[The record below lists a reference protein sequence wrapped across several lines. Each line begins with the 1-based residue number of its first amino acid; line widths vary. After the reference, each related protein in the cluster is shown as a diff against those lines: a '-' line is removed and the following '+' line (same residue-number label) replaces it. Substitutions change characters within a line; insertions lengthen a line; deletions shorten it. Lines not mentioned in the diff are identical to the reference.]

1 MTTTTPSTASVS
13 TESPSRSSHK
23 GYTFLWFAVAAAT
36 GAMIMTEQWTQ
47 YGMYFV
53 SALYL
58 ATVTPAL
65 TRRTT
70 PTTGTAL
77 LGSMGIIAAILVL
90 CSGGFYPFG
99 LSFTLPDYL
108 SAITGG
114 FMLASALTGWGVL
127 HWLRRTVQDPWMDTL
142 NTKLV
147 IGSAAAS
154 GVFLSEGWAAFACV
168 LPVTVLISDF
178 IANRNKTPNPNLIL
192 AAGTLIN
199 AAGIL
204 TALALRA

>member
-13 TESPSRSSHK
+13 TESPSRP
-23 GYTFLWFAVAAAT
+23 GYKAYPFLWFAAAAAT
-36 GAMIMTEQWTQ
+36 GALILTGQWEQ
-47 YGMYFV
+47 YGMYFI

-77 LGSMGIIAAILVL
+77 LGSMGTIAAILVL
-90 CSGGFYPFG
+90 CSGGYHPFG

-127 HWLRRTVQDPWMDTL
+127 HLLRRTIQDPWMDTL
-142 NTKLV
+142 NTKIV

-168 LPVTVLISDF
+168 LPLTVLISDF
-178 IANRNKTPNPNLIL
+178 IANRDKTPNPNLIL

-199 AAGIL
+199 AAAIL
-204 TALALRA
+204 TALALMA

>member
-1 MTTTTPSTASVS
+1 
-13 TESPSRSSHK
+13 
-23 GYTFLWFAVAAAT
+23 LWFAAAAAT
-36 GAMIMTEQWTQ
+36 IALILTEQWEQ
-47 YGMYFV
+47 YGMYFI

-90 CSGGFYPFG
+90 CSGGFHPFG

-168 LPVTVLISDF
+168 LPITVLISDF

-199 AAGIL
+199 AAAIL
-204 TALALRA
+204 TALALMA

>member
-1 MTTTTPSTASVS
+1 MTTTTASVP
-13 TESPSRSSHK
+13 TESPSRTSHK
-23 GYTFLWFAVAAAT
+23 AYGALSFAAAAAT
-36 GAMIMTEQWTQ
+36 YALILTEQWEQ

-77 LGSMGIIAAILVL
+77 LGSMGSIAVMLVM
-90 CSGGFYPFG
+90 CSGGYSILGFGFG
-99 LSFTLPDYL
+99 LPDHL
-108 SAITGG
+108 SSITGG
-114 FMLASALTGWGVL
+114 FMLTSALTGWGVL

-168 LPVTVLISDF
+168 LPITVLISDF

-199 AAGIL
+199 AAAIL
-204 TALALRA
+204 TALALMA

>member
-23 GYTFLWFAVAAAT
+23 GYTFLWFAVSAAT
-36 GAMIMTEQWTQ
+36 GALIMTEQWTQ

-65 TRRTT
+65 ARRTT

-77 LGSMGIIAAILVL
+77 VGSMGIIAAILVL
-90 CSGGFYPFG
+90 CSGGFHPFG

-127 HWLRRTVQDPWMDTL
+127 HW
-142 NTKLV
+142 K
-147 IGSAAAS
+147 
-154 GVFLSEGWAAFACV
+154 
-168 LPVTVLISDF
+168 
-178 IANRNKTPNPNLIL
+178 
-192 AAGTLIN
+192 
-199 AAGIL
+199 
-204 TALALRA
+204 ALCSR

>member
-13 TESPSRSSHK
+13 TESPSRPGYK
-23 GYTFLWFAVAAAT
+23 AYTFLWFAAAAAT
-36 GAMIMTEQWTQ
+36 GALILTEQWAQ

-58 ATVTPAL
+58 ATVTPTL

-90 CSGGFYPFG
+90 CSGGFHPFG

-154 GVFLSEGWAAFACV
+154 GVFLSEGWAAFACI
-168 LPVTVLISDF
+168 LPLTVLISDF

-199 AAGIL
+199 AAAIL
-204 TALALRA
+204 TALALMA

>member
-1 MTTTTPSTASVS
+1 MTTTTASVP
-13 TESPSRSSHK
+13 TESPSRPSHK
-23 GYTFLWFAVAAAT
+23 AYGALSFTAAT
-36 GAMIMTEQWTQ
+36 ATYALILTEQWAQ

-65 TRRTT
+65 ARRTT

-77 LGSMGIIAAILVL
+77 LGSMGSIAVMLVM
-90 CSGGFYPFG
+90 CSGGYSILGIGFG
-99 LSFTLPDYL
+99 LPDHL
-108 SAITGG
+108 SSITGG
-114 FMLASALTGWGVL
+114 FMLTSALAGWGVL
-127 HWLRRTVQDPWMDTL
+127 YMLRRSVQDPWMDTL

-154 GVFLSEGWAAFACV
+154 GVFLSAGV
-168 LPVTVLISDF
+168 LTFMTVLLLTVLISAF

-199 AAGIL
+199 AA
-204 TALALRA
+204 ALITTFALMA

>member
-13 TESPSRSSHK
+13 TESPSRPRYK
-23 GYTFLWFAVAAAT
+23 AYTFLWSAVAIAT
-36 GAMIMTEQWTQ
+36 YALILTEQWAQ
-47 YGMYFV
+47 YGMYFAF
-53 SALYL
+53 ALYL
-58 ATVTPAL
+58 ATAAPAL

-77 LGSMGIIAAILVL
+77 LGSMGFIAVTMVI
-90 CSGGFYPFG
+90 CSGGFTILGIGYG
-99 LSFTLPDYL
+99 MPDHI
-108 SAITGG
+108 SSITGG
-114 FMLASALTGWGVL
+114 FILTSALTGWGVL

-154 GVFLSEGWAAFACV
+154 GVFLSAGV
-168 LPVTVLISDF
+168 LTFMTVLLVAVGIRAF
-178 IANRNKTPNPNLIL
+178 IANRDKTPNPNLIL

-199 AAGIL
+199 AAAIL
-204 TALALRA
+204 TALALMG

>member
-1 MTTTTPSTASVS
+1 M
-13 TESPSRSSHK
+13 
-23 GYTFLWFAVAAAT
+23 WFAVSAAT
-36 GAMIMTEQWTQ
+36 GALIMTEQWTQ

-65 TRRTT
+65 ARRTT

-199 AAGIL
+199 AAAIL

>member
-13 TESPSRSSHK
+13 TESPSRPRYK
-23 GYTFLWFAVAAAT
+23 AYAFLWSAVPIAT
-36 GAMIMTEQWTQ
+36 YALLVTEQWSQ
-47 YGMYFV
+47 FGVYFV
-53 SALYL
+53 FALYL
-58 ATVTPAL
+58 ATVAPAL
-65 TRRTT
+65 ARRTT

-77 LGSMGIIAAILVL
+77 VGSMGIIAAILVL
-90 CSGGFYPFG
+90 CSGGFHPFG

-147 IGSAAAS
+147 LGSAAAS

-199 AAGIL
+199 AAAIL
-204 TALALRA
+204 TALALMA

>member
-1 MTTTTPSTASVS
+1 MTTTTTTTASVS
-13 TESPSRSSHK
+13 TESPSRPSHK
-23 GYTFLWFAVAAAT
+23 AYLALGGAVSAAT
-36 GAMIMTEQWTQ
+36 GALILTGQWEQF
-47 YGMYFV
+47 GMYFV

-90 CSGGFYPFG
+90 CSGGFHPFG

-114 FMLASALTGWGVL
+114 FMLASALT
-127 HWLRRTVQDPWMDTL
+127 
-142 NTKLV
+142 
-147 IGSAAAS
+147 
-154 GVFLSEGWAAFACV
+154 
-168 LPVTVLISDF
+168 
-178 IANRNKTPNPNLIL
+178 
-192 AAGTLIN
+192 
-199 AAGIL
+199 
-204 TALALRA
+204 

>member
-13 TESPSRSSHK
+13 TESPSRP
-23 GYTFLWFAVAAAT
+23 GYKAYPFLWFAAAAAT
-36 GAMIMTEQWTQ
+36 GALILTGQWEQ
-47 YGMYFV
+47 YGMYFI

-77 LGSMGIIAAILVL
+77 LGSMGTIAAILVL
-90 CSGGFYPFG
+90 CSGGYHPFG

-127 HWLRRTVQDPWMDTL
+127 HLLRRTIQDPWMDTL
-142 NTKLV
+142 NTKIV

-154 GVFLSEGWAAFACV
+154 GVFLSEGWAAFACI
-168 LPVTVLISDF
+168 LPLTVLISDF
-178 IANRNKTPNPNLIL
+178 IANRDKTPNPNLIL

-199 AAGIL
+199 AAAIL
-204 TALALRA
+204 TALALMA